1 MTWVYKVSS
10 HSFYL
15 NGTYQFDALYS
26 GRPGFKNDSANECV

>member
-15 NGTYQFDALYS
+15 DGLISLMLSMQEGLGLKTTRQMNA
-26 GRPGFKNDSANECV
+26 